1 MIAHLER
8 QQLADDE
15 RLRNLAEFLVDAEFE
30 FEYDTEFCT
39 DDGLGEKCSQ
49 MSSLMGMPSACVC
62 ATPNKPDLA
71 LSWPLKMPW
80 KNFLVIRIRGRSQ
93 TPLLVQSVAS
103 LTVVQAWG
111 NGIEVQGAA
120 GSVSL
125 WRGILVWLT
134 ESVTVLVPVGTTVD
148 LLIAQPE

>member
-1 MIAHLER
+1 
-8 QQLADDE
+8 
-15 RLRNLAEFLVDAEFE
+15 
-30 FEYDTEFCT
+30 
-39 DDGLGEKCSQ
+39 
-49 MSSLMGMPSACVC
+49 
-62 ATPNKPDLA
+62 
-71 LSWPLKMPW
+71 MPW